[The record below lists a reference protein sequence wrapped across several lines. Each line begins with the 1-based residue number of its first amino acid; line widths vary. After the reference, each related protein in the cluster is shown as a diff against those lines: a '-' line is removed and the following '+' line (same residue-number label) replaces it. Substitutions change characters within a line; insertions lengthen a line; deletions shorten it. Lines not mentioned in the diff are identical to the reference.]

1 MDKNLKENGT
11 ELYLTHNV
19 GKSVI
24 AERFSRT
31 LKTKISKYMTT
42 TAKNV
47 YIDKLQEINKK
58 LSNTFYFPIKMKA
71 IDFISGTVMEYIP

>member
-31 LKTKISKYMTT
+31 LKNEINKYMTA
-42 TAKNV
+42 TAKDV
-47 YIDKLQEINKK
+47 YIGEHQKIYRK
-58 LSNTFYFPIKMKA
+58 
-71 IDFISGTVMEYIP
+71 

>member
-24 AERFSRT
+24 VERFSRT
-31 LKTKISKYMTT
+31 LENKINKYMTA
-42 TAKNV
+42 TAKDV
-47 YIDKLQEINKK
+47 YIDELKK
-58 LSNTFYFPIKMKA
+58 
-71 IDFISGTVMEYIP
+71 